1 MRERHLVMPEDAPEP
16 YFLTH
21 EQALTWGDLD
31 SHATSSSKSDVLCIT
46 AALLSAA
53 ASRRAQAL
61 LAEDDRLTARTKS

>member
-1 MRERHLVMPEDAPEP
+1 MPEDAPEP

-31 SHATSSSKSDVLCIT
+31 SHATSSSKSDVLCIRAALLSIR